1 MDLVIA
7 FIALTAMEI
16 VLGIDNIVFIAI
28 LAGRLPENQRARAR
42 TLGLA
47 AALVTRILLLL
58 SLKWILGLTAPIFHL
73 SDFLPDTWFSPE
85 ILPDAVAESAEQG
98 VENPHMEINAVSWR
112 DLILLGGGLFLIGK
126 SVLEIHHKIEGDEK
140 ERDAKAAS
148 FTGVIIQIAILDIVF
163 SLDSVITAVGMVDPE
178 QQGALAVM
186 IGAIVVAIVVML
198 VSAGKVSAF
207 IDKHPTLKILALSF
221 LILIGVL
228 LVAEGIG
235 THMNKGYIYFAMA
248 FSLVV
253 EMINMK
259 IRGKRRFLRA
269 KPRETGPASAE
280 T

>member
-7 FIALTAMEI
+7 LVALTAMEI

-28 LAGRLPENQRARAR
+28 LAGRLPETQRAKAR

-47 AALVTRILLLL
+47 AALITRILLLL
-58 SLKWILGLTAPIFHL
+58 SLKWILGLTAAIFYL
-73 SDFLPDTWFSPE
+73 SDFLPDAWFSPE
-85 ILPDAVAESAEQG
+85 ILPGANAEAAAHGPEH
-98 VENPHMEINAVSWR
+98 PHMEINAVSWR

-126 SVLEIHHKIEGDEK
+126 SVLEIHPKIEGHEQ
-140 ERDAKAAS
+140 ERQAKAAS

-163 SLDSVITAVGMVDPE
+163 SLDSVITAVGMVNPE
-178 QQGALAVM
+178 QKGALAVM
-186 IGAIVVAIVVML
+186 ITAIVISIGVML

-248 FSLVV
+248 FSLIV
-253 EMINMK
+253 EMINLK
-259 IRGKRRFLRA
+259 IRG
-269 KPRETGPASAE
+269 
-280 T
+280 